1 MKEICENLKDLDG
14 ELWKEI
20 EGYNGDYQ
28 VSNLGRVKSFKK
40 CRGIDVRILIQNK
53 DKDGYL
59 FVGLYKNGKPKTKLI
74 HILMYESFIEEIP
87 EKYIVHHTDFTKNN
101 FLDNFEIMTNE
112 EHLRLHNE
120 GKNHPMYGKDF
131 SGENGPN
138 HTLTEKDVI
147 QIKKYLSEGIL
158 TQKEIGEKFNV
169 SPMTISNIK
178 LRKSWKYV
186 TFQI

>member
-1 MKEICENLKDLDG
+1 MSEKNKGEN
-14 ELWKEI
+14 
-20 EGYNGDYQ
+20 N
-28 VSNLGRVKSFKK
+28 
-40 CRGIDVRILIQNK
+40 
-53 DKDGYL
+53 
-59 FVGLYKNGKPKTKLI
+59 
-74 HILMYESFIEEIP
+74 
-87 EKYIVHHTDFTKNN
+87 
-101 FLDNFEIMTNE
+101 
-112 EHLRLHNE
+112 
-120 GKNHPMYGKDF
+120 PMYGKDF